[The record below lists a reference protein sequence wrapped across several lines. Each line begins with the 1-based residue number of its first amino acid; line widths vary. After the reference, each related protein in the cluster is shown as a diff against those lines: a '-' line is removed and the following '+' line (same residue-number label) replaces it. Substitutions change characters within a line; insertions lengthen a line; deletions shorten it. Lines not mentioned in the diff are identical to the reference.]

1 MGRRPGRG
9 ISIAVALAA
18 LVATAVLAEPS
29 PPRARANPVLVV
41 RSTADSGPQTL
52 RSAITTANSAPGP
65 DRIEFDLNGPVP
77 HVIAPTSGLP
87 SIGETLVIDGT
98 TQPGFSAA
106 AHEPVI
112 VLDGI
117 NAGNT
122 GALSIGGPEA
132 GGSQIRGL
140 EIIRF
145 QLRAI
150 TLNTVPDVVIA
161 GNYIGTDGDSDLS
174 NGTNFMTFLG
184 NIESFGECR
193 NLRIGGTTA
202 TDRNVIVT
210 TNGAAAYLS
219 STGGIRFRGNYVGT
233 NAAGTAA
240 IAGGSGVYADQ
251 DDIVIGGTARG
262 AGNVLA
268 AGYRGV
274 YIVGSGDVSVQ
285 GNRIGTNAAGTAAI
299 PNMFGVQFQSA
310 ANATVGGTSPK
321 ARNLISGNQVGISV
335 EQSSDILIQ
344 GNWIGTN
351 AAGTGA
357 VANDVGVSVSGP
369 FGPATRNRIG
379 GTAAG
384 AGNVISGNGDG
395 GGVVIATASDN
406 VVKGNRIGTGPNGTS
421 HLGNT
426 GAGVTIRPGTGN
438 VVGGIAPGAGNLIA
452 FNGGPGV
459 AIGDDGTSEHNVIR
473 GNDIHGNGGLGID
486 LQPGGAAGVTPNDG
500 NDSDTGPNALQNFPV
515 ITDAT
520 SGPGGTTISATL
532 HSSAFAP
539 FIVDFYAVDTPD
551 ADGNGEGRIY
561 VGTLYPFTDPGGES
575 VFTGT
580 LPLVGADYLTATTTR
595 VDTSEFSPAVLV
607 HGRGGFRF
615 SRTTFAVGEGA
626 GHVTVT
632 VQRVGGSDGAV
643 SIGYSTSNGTAR
655 TPGDYAARTGRLR
668 FGDGQTSRSFTVPIV
683 NDTRHEPVERFTVRL
698 TDPRGGAALSTPTG
712 AEVSIAASD

>member
-1 MGRRPGRG
+1 MRRRPGRG
-9 ISIAVALAA
+9 ISTTLALAS
-18 LVATAVLAEPS
+18 LVGVAVFVPAS

-41 RSTADSGPQTL
+41 ES
-52 RSAITTANSAPGP
+52 TANSGSHTLRDAMATANSVPGA
-65 DRIEFDLNGPVP
+65 DRIEFDLDGPAP

-87 SIGETLVIDGT
+87 GITETLVIDGT
-98 TQPGFSAA
+98 SQPGFSAA
-106 AHEPVI
+106 THKPVV

-117 NAGNT
+117 NAGNA
-122 GALSIGGPEA
+122 GALSIGGPAA
-132 GGSQIRGL
+132 GGTQIRGL

-145 QLRAI
+145 QFRAI
-150 TLNTVPDVVIA
+150 TVDTAPNVVIA
-161 GNYIGTDGDSDLS
+161 GNYIGTDGNSDLS

-184 NIESFGECR
+184 VVESFGECR

-202 TDRNVIVT
+202 ADRNVIVT
-210 TNGAAAYLS
+210 SHGAAAYLS
-219 STGGIRFRGNYVGT
+219 SIGGTRFLGNYVGT
-233 NAAGTAA
+233 NAAGTAG
-240 IAGGSGVYADQ
+240 IAGGSGVYAET
-251 DDIVIGGTARG
+251 DDVVIGGTARG

-268 AGYRGV
+268 AGVRGV
-274 YIVGSGDVSVQ
+274 YIFGPGEISIL

-299 PNMFGVQFQSA
+299 PNSFGIQLQSGT
-310 ANATVGGTSPK
+310 NTTIGGTSPR
-321 ARNLISGNQVGISV
+321 ARNLVSGNDVGISL
-335 EQSSDILIQ
+335 ESSSDNLIQ

-351 AAGTGA
+351 AAGTA
-357 VANDVGVSVSGP
+357 AIANRVGVSV
-369 FGPATRNRIG
+369 FGGFSPAVRNRIG
-379 GTAAG
+379 GTVAG

-395 GGVVIATASDN
+395 VMITSGSDN

-438 VVGGIAPGAGNLIA
+438 VVGGLTPGAGNLIA
-452 FNGGPGV
+452 FNGGAGV
-459 AIGDDGTSEHNVIR
+459 AVGDDGTSEHNVIR

-500 NDSDTGPNALQNFPV
+500 DDSDTGPNALQNFPV

-539 FIVDFYAVDTPD
+539 FTVDFYAVDSPD
-551 ADGNGEGRIY
+551 AAGNGEGRIY
-561 VGTLYPFTDPGGES
+561 VGTLYPFTDPGGTA

-580 LPLVGADYLTATTTR
+580 LPLVGANYLTATTTR

-607 HGRGGFRF
+607 HGGGGFRF
-615 SRTTFAVGEGA
+615 SRTTFSTTEGA
-626 GHVTVT
+626 GKVTVT
-632 VQRVGGSDGAV
+632 VQRVGGSDGVV

-655 TPGDYAARTGRLR
+655 TPGDYGAKSARLR

-683 NDTRHEPVERFTVRL
+683 NDTRHEPAERFTVRL
-698 TDPRGGAALSTPTG
+698 ADPRGGAALSTPTG
-712 AEVSIAASD
+712 AKVSIAASD